1 MKPEIK
7 ALLDKVARLEQ
18 AANRRLQ
25 INQIFTPS
33 SEKGSVISAESCKST
48 LQSCA
53 LFRKWI
59 NECFGSSELLV
70 AQIGHNPEQK
80 HQSPHPRSH

>member
-1 MKPEIK
+1 MNTEIK

-18 AANRRLQ
+18 AANRGLQ
-25 INQIFTPS
+25 INQVFTPS
-33 SEKGSVISAESCKST
+33 LEKGSVISAEFCKST

-59 NECFGSSELLV
+59 NECFGSDGLSAVQTCHNSE
-70 AQIGHNPEQK
+70 QRP
-80 HQSPHPRSH
+80 QSPLPQSR